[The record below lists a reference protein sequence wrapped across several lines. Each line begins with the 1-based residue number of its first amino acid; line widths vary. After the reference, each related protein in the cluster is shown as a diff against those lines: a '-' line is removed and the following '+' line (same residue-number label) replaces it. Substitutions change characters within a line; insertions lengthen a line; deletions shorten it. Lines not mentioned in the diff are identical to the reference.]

1 MMQTIPGTFVPA
13 ESSTLRSAEA
23 STIAIDAV
31 GLTKTYTF
39 HRQSPG
45 LAGAFRSVFRRQ
57 TETRLAVDRVS
68 FRIARGEIVGLLGP
82 NGAGKTTTL
91 KMLTGLLHPSDGR
104 IDVLGFQPFDR
115 KTEYLRRIALVMGQ
129 KTMLWWDVPAAESF
143 LLHKEMYG
151 LPDAVFRDSVDELA
165 TMLDVED
172 LLNVQVR
179 KLSLG
184 ERMKM
189 ELLAALLHRPEVL
202 FLDEPTIGLDVV
214 AKARVRTFLAEVNQR
229 RGTTIL
235 ITSHDMDDIE
245 ALCSRVMIVNH
256 GRIAYD
262 GGLVDLVQSVQ
273 PRKLIRAT
281 FAAPVDASA
290 LGGDVTRIPV
300 EDDDGRVVAL
310 EVPRDGLS
318 DLLELLPRLGPMI
331 DLSVA
336 DADVEEIIRS
346 LFAGETVVA
355 R

>member
-1 MMQTIPGTFVPA
+1 MMHAIPGTAVPA
-13 ESSTLRSAEA
+13 ESLTLRAARLSE
-23 STIAIDAV
+23 IAIDAV
-31 GLTKTYTF
+31 DLTKTYTF
-39 HRQSPG
+39 HRQQPG
-45 LAGAFRSVFRRQ
+45 LAGAFRSVLRRQ

-68 FRIARGEIVGLLGP
+68 FQVTRGEIVGLLGP

-91 KMLTGLLHPSDGR
+91 KMLTGLLHPSDGQ
-104 IDVLGFQPFDR
+104 IDVLGFRPFDR

-151 LPDAVFRDSVDELA
+151 LPDAVFRESVDELA
-165 TMLDVED
+165 AMLDVED

-214 AKARVRTFLAEVNQR
+214 AKARVRTFLADVNRR

-262 GGLVDLVQSVQ
+262 GGLADLVQSVQ

-281 FAAPVDASA
+281 FAAPVEATA
-290 LGGDVTRIPV
+290 LGDDVTRIPV
-300 EDDDGRVVAL
+300 EDDDGRVLAL
-310 EVPRDGLS
+310 EVSRDGLS

-331 DLSVA
+331 DLGVA
-336 DADVEEIIRS
+336 DADVDEIIRS
-346 LFAGETVVA
+346 LFVGEAVVA